1 MTNLPDSFTS
11 ALNDLMIRDAFAKI
25 ITDVAVAGREFSVLR
40 NSDADNRAI
49 FDRLAKSMVDN
60 MAALIWLAGGD
71 MAEFGA
77 ACDAFIDG
85 IGDAFEPTTL
95 TQAEI
100 RRAYRNRPTLI
111 AAE

>member
-1 MTNLPDSFTS
+1 MTNLPENFTS
-11 ALNDLMIRDAFAKI
+11 ALNDLMIRDAFTKI

-49 FDRLAKSMVDN
+49 FEGMAKTVIEN
-60 MAALIWLAGGD
+60 MASLVWLAGGD
-71 MAEFGA
+71 MDAFGS
-77 ACDAFIDG
+77 ACDAFSEG
-85 IGDAFEPTTL
+85 ISDAFEPTTL